1 VFQRGFAAGRKAF
14 RPRGF
19 FAAAGEIAAESL
31 QFSGDAAIAV
41 PMDKDSVIRTLR
53 AHEAEL
59 RAEGISH
66 VYLFGSVAR
75 GEADEK
81 SDVDI
86 FFDYDDPTF
95 SLFDLMQVKRHF
107 GDILRTRV
115 DAMTRRSVHPCIRN
129 EVEAE
134 AVQVF

>member
-1 VFQRGFAAGRKAF
+1 
-14 RPRGF
+14 
-19 FAAAGEIAAESL
+19 
-31 QFSGDAAIAV
+31 
-41 PMDKDSVIRTLR
+41 MDKESVIRTLR

-81 SDVDI
+81 SDVDL
-86 FFDYDDPTF
+86 FFDYDDPSF
-95 SLFDLMQVKRHF
+95 SLFDLMRVKRRF
-107 GDILRTRV
+107 GDILETRV
-115 DAMTRRSVHPCIRN
+115 DAMTRRSVHPHIRS
-129 EVEAE
+129 EVEDE

>member
-1 VFQRGFAAGRKAF
+1 
-14 RPRGF
+14 
-19 FAAAGEIAAESL
+19 
-31 QFSGDAAIAV
+31 
-41 PMDKDSVIRTLR
+41 MDKESVIRILR

-59 RAEGISH
+59 RAEGVSH

-81 SDVDI
+81 SDVDL

-95 SLFDLMQVKRHF
+95 SLIDLARLKRQF
-107 GDILRTRV
+107 ADILETRV
-115 DAMTRRSVHPCIRN
+115 DAMTRRGVHPRIRS